1 MKLMLS
7 PQIENAGLGLMV
19 DGEGASTRFSHSGSN
34 VGYKCFLVG
43 YVESGQGAVV
53 MTNSEN
59 GSPLTLEILRSIA
72 AEYGWPDYR
81 PKEKVITKVD
91 SSLYD
96 NYVGEYQLAPGA
108 VIRISKEGDKLMS
121 QGPGQPRAELL
132 PESETTFFLREV
144 DASFTF
150 IKDQSGRFVQVN
162 VRRGGREF
170 QALRVAKQ

>member
-1 MKLMLS
+1 
-7 PQIENAGLGLMV
+7 
-19 DGEGASTRFSHSGSN
+19 
-34 VGYKCFLVG
+34 
-43 YVESGQGAVV
+43 

-59 GSPLTLEILRSIA
+59 GAQLSSEILRSIA

-81 PKEKVITKVD
+81 QKEKVITKVD

-96 NYVGEYQLAPGA
+96 NYAGEYQLAPGV
-108 VIRISKEGDKLMS
+108 VITISKEGDKLMS

-150 IKDQSGRFVQVN
+150 IKDQSSRVVQVN

-170 QALRVAKQ
+170 QARRVGKQ